1 MKEDGFY
8 SSALRSLKIRGHHGG
23 PHGEAGSVKRNR
35 NKKKMWVE
43 PFLWF
48 LCKPRE
54 RTGESGSGGLGLGSL
69 NHLSWLWGIG
79 TGPALVSDS

>member
-1 MKEDGFY
+1 MGKNPSCGF
-8 SSALRSLKIRGHHGG
+8 R
-23 PHGEAGSVKRNR
+23 VNQ
-35 NKKKMWVE
+35 
-43 PFLWF
+43 
-48 LCKPRE
+48 E